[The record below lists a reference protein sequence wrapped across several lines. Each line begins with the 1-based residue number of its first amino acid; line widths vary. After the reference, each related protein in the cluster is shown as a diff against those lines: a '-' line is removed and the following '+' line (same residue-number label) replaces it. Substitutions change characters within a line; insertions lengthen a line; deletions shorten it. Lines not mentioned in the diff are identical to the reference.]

1 MIDLYTWT
9 TPNGHKVPIMLEETR
24 LAYTTHAVDLGKGEQ
39 KKPEFLALNP
49 NGKIP
54 AIVDHDGPSGAT
66 VSVFESGAILI
77 YLAEKTGKF
86 LPRDGAARA
95 QVMEWLM
102 FQMSA
107 VGPILG
113 QLYYFAVQMPEKLP
127 AGIEHFRTEVAR
139 IFQVLDGQLG
149 RSEFLAGDY
158 SIADIAT
165 YPWVHAAHAS
175 ALRGALGTAKNVERW
190 AQTVGARP
198 AVHRGMK
205 VPG

>member
-24 LAYTTHAVDLGKGEQ
+24 LEYTTHAVDLSKGEQ
-39 KKPEFLALNP
+39 KKPDFLALNP

-54 AIVDHDGPSGAT
+54 AIVDHDGPGGAKI
-66 VSVFESGAILI
+66 SVFESGAILI

-86 LPRDGAARA
+86 LPREGAARA
-95 QVMEWLM
+95 QVLEWLM

-113 QLYYFAVQMPEKLP
+113 QLYYFAATMEEKHP
-127 AGIEHFRTEVAR
+127 PSIEHFRTEAAR
-139 IFQVLDGQLG
+139 IHEVLDGQLG

-158 SIADIAT
+158 SIADMAT
-165 YPWVHAAHAS
+165 YPWVSAAIAS
-175 ALRGALGTAKNVERW
+175 PLRKALGIGKNVERW
-190 AQTVGARP
+190 AETLAARP
-198 AVHRGMK
+198 AVQRGMK
-205 VPG
+205 IPG